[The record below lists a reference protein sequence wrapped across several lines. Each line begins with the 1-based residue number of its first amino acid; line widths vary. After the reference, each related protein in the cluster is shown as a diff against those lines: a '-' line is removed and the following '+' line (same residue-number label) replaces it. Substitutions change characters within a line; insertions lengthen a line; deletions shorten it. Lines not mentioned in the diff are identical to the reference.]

1 MIRIVIIEDERL
13 IAEEL
18 KQRLSV
24 LSNDVSVK
32 TVLSSVRD
40 AISYLSTENEIDLIF
55 SDIQLP
61 DGLSFDI
68 FQEVVCKV
76 PVVFITAFDRYIVN
90 AFEHNGIDYLLKPVD
105 DSDLL
110 KVLRK
115 YQMLGEHFSNR
126 RTFYNLFAT
135 TRKRIMVK
143 KGMMNMSLKLEDVV
157 LFYTENKIVYTI
169 DKEGK
174 KYVCEQ
180 NLSLLEEELGN
191 TGFFRANRQF
201 LINAEYIK
209 GYKSYDKV
217 KLMVDLAVPVTDQGI
232 IVSQETA
239 PYFRRWMNEI

>member
-24 LSNDVSVK
+24 LSNEVNVK

-115 YQMLGEHFSNR
+115 YQMLGEHFSSR

-217 KLMVDLAVPVTDQGI
+217 KLMVDLAVPVTDQVI

>member
-24 LSNDVSVK
+24 LSNEVNVK

-90 AFEHNGIDYLLKPVD
+90 AFEHNGIDYLLKQVD

-217 KLMVDLAVPVTDQGI
+217 KLMVDLAVPVTDQVI

>member
-24 LSNDVSVK
+24 LSNEVNVK

-115 YQMLGEHFSNR
+115 YQMLGEHFSHR

-217 KLMVDLAVPVTDQGI
+217 KLMVDLAVPVTDQVI

>member
-18 KQRLSV
+18 KQRIST
-24 LSNDVSVK
+24 LSNEATVKAVLPSVQE
-32 TVLSSVRD
+32 
-40 AISYLSTENEIDLIF
+40 AITYLSANKDIDLIF

-68 FQEVVCKV
+68 FSEVMCNL
-76 PVVFITAFDRYIVN
+76 PVVFITAYDQYIVN

-105 DSDLL
+105 DSDIL
-110 KVLRK
+110 KVLGK
-115 YQMLGEHFSNR
+115 YRMLGDHFSNR
-126 RTFYNLFAT
+126 QQFYNLFAT

-143 KGMMNMSLKLEDVV
+143 KGLMSISLKLEDVV

-169 DKEGK
+169 DKEGR

-180 NLSLLEEELGN
+180 NLSLLEEALGN

-201 LINAEYIK
+201 LVNAEYIR
-209 GYKSYDKV
+209 GYRTYDKV
-217 KLMVDLAVPVTDQGI
+217 KLMVDLAVPVTDQLI
-232 IVSQETA
+232 IISQETA
-239 PYFRRWMNEI
+239 PSFRRWMNEI

>member
-13 IAEEL
+13 IADEL
-18 KQRLSV
+18 RQRLSMI
-24 LSNDVSVK
+24 SNEAQVK
-32 TVLSSVRD
+32 AVLSSVRD
-40 AISYLSTENEIDLIF
+40 AIVYLSTDNGTDLIF

-68 FQEVVCKV
+68 FHAVPCTI

-105 DSDLL
+105 DSDIL
-110 KVLRK
+110 KVLKK
-115 YQMLGEHFSNR
+115 YRMLSDHFSSR
-126 RTFYNLFAT
+126 RNFYNLFAAA
-135 TRKRIMVK
+135 RKRIMVK
-143 KGMMNMSLKLEDVV
+143 KGLMNMSLKLEDVV

-180 NLSLLEEELGN
+180 NLSFLEEELAN

-201 LINAEYIK
+201 LINAEYIR

-217 KLMVDLAVPVTDQGI
+217 KLLVDMAVSVTDQSI
-232 IVSQETA
+232 IISQETA
-239 PYFRRWMNEI
+239 PFFRRWMNEI

>member
-24 LSNDVSVK
+24 LSNEVNVK

-135 TRKRIMVK
+135 TRRRIMVK

-174 KYVCEQ
+174 
-180 NLSLLEEELGN
+180 NLSKYMSTENRILCKCMSIIDELVIIDNTKNIKEEGVKE
-191 TGFFRANRQF
+191 A
-201 LINAEYIK
+201 IK
-209 GYKSYDKV
+209 GEIQNALDKW
-217 KLMVDLAVPVTDQGI
+217 Q
-232 IVSQETA
+232 
-239 PYFRRWMNEI
+239 